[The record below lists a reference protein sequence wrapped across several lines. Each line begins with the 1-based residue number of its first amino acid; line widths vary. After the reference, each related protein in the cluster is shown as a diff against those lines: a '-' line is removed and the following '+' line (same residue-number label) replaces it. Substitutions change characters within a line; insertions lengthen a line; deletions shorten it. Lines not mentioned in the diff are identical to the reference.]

1 MSNNNLHSTI
11 LDYIKGIRVPGD
23 VFKNPS
29 NEYWAL
35 ICLKHGLD
43 FIYQQVSRI
52 DSITQARLNPEG
64 ELKYCA
70 YGNIPG
76 TEDLPKAL
84 LTCSFHWYAISAC
97 QYVRTVG
104 AIAYMNDNSCP
115 KPLDYLKEVI
125 PEVLSF
131 RDKVA
136 AHFAW
141 TSKNKIDN
149 DAERFA
155 SIIPPL
161 SFIEDS
167 WHVGAMQVAR
177 PKKGNI
183 STSESITP
191 WSISKIHFRLAQ
203 RYWPETLN
211 NKLKT

>member
-1 MSNNNLHSTI
+1 MSDNRQSTI
-11 LDYIKGIRVPGD
+11 LDYIKNIMVPGD

-35 ICLKHGLD
+35 ICLKQGLD
-43 FIYQQVSRI
+43 FIYQQVSKI
-52 DSITQARLNPEG
+52 DSIAQARLNPEG
-64 ELKYCA
+64 KLKYLA

-104 AIAYMNDNSCP
+104 AIAYLNDNSRP
-115 KPLDYLKEVI
+115 IPPNYVKEVI
-125 PEVLSF
+125 PEVLGF

-141 TSKNKIDN
+141 TSKHESDN
-149 DAERFA
+149 DAERLA

-177 PKKGNI
+177 SKKGNI
-183 STSESITP
+183 STSESITS

-211 NKLKT
+211 NKVKT